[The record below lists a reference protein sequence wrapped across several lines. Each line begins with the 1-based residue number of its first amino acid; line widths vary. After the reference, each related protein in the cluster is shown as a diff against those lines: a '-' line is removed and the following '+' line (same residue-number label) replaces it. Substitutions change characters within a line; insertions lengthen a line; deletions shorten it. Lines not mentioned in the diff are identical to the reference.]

1 MSEFIQSIFKG
12 KTEEEI
18 RTAFNGKWIEII
30 NNCTYKISK
39 ETPKRSLQQSDKYGI
54 IAVTENQTCSA
65 NLENRGA
72 E

>member
-1 MSEFIQSIFKG
+1 MSEFTQSIFKG

-18 RTAFNGKWIEII
+18 RTDFNKKWIEII
-30 NNCTYKISK
+30 NNCTYKIGK
-39 ETPKRSLQQSDKYGI
+39 ENRKSSIQQSDKHGI
-54 IAVTENQTCSA
+54 IALTENQTCSA

>member
-1 MSEFIQSIFKG
+1 MSKFTQSIFKG

-18 RTAFNGKWIEII
+18 RTDFNKKWIKII
-30 NNCTYKISK
+30 NNCTYKIGK
-39 ETPKRSLQQSDKYGI
+39 ENRNSSLLQSDKHGI
-54 IAVTENQTCSA
+54 ISLTENQTCYA